1 MVFLSRINQKLKVKP
16 LKVNLTMKIFRHN
29 QTSSKLSS
37 LTSRKLQRFPLINK
51 IVIRHLTTAKNYLIK
66 TYPICLTKKEL
77 KFQFKTLSQDCSI
90 LSHIGLVKVMTP
102 LRLLTHSSRVL
113 IATKTTAAVSVPRI
127 NEDRDLASIQV
138 NPACLA
144 TAKNSSNSF
153 CRFRAATTS
162 ICLSR
167 IQPILTPRNLK
178 IIQ

>member
-1 MVFLSRINQKLKVKP
+1 
-16 LKVNLTMKIFRHN
+16 MKIFRLN

-37 LTSRKLQRFPLINK
+37 LTSRKLQIFPLINR
-51 IVIRHLTTAKNYLIK
+51 IVIRHLTTANNYLIK
-66 TYPICLTKKEL
+66 TFQICLTKKEL
-77 KFQFKTLSQDCSI
+77 KFQFKLLSLDCSI
-90 LSHIGLVKVMTP
+90 LSHIGLIKVMTP
-102 LRLLTHSSRVL
+102 LRLLKHSPRVL
-113 IATKTTAAVSVPRI
+113 IATKTAAVSVPRI

-138 NPACLA
+138 NPACLV

-178 IIQ
+178 ITQ

>member
-1 MVFLSRINQKLKVKP
+1 
-16 LKVNLTMKIFRHN
+16 MKIFRLN

-77 KFQFKTLSQDCSI
+77 KFQFKPLSQDCWI
-90 LSHIGLVKVMTP
+90 LSHFGLVKVMTP
-102 LRLLTHSSRVL
+102 LRLLKHSSRVL
-113 IATKTTAAVSVPRI
+113 IATKTAAVSVPRI

-162 ICLSR
+162 ICLSK